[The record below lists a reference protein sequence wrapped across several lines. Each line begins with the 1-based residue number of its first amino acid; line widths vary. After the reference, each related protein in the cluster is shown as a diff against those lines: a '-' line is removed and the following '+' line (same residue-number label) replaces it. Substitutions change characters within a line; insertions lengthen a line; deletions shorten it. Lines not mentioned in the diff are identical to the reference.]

1 MTMTKKQRKR
11 ASSSNRRGMAGIA
24 LVVEALLCVM
34 LLQSHRLEAK
44 NAAYA
49 QQIAQLNEAIEL
61 ENVRAEEIEKM
72 PEYTHTKEYVEK
84 VAREKFGLVY
94 EDEMIFRAAD

>member
-24 LVVEALLCVM
+24 LVVLVLLTVM
-34 LLQSHRLEAK
+34 LFQSRKLEAK
-44 NAAYA
+44 NAAYVE
-49 QQIAQLNEAIEL
+49 QIAQLKQWLADVDSL
-61 ENVRAEEIEKM
+61 LAEIEKM